1 MTHQDA
7 EEFGSAPNEPHD
19 PQGRPVKNPTMA
31 NKWYLEYVE
40 TRTKL
45 VAVDEDK
52 LSKEQLE
59 IIKDKT
65 LGASDDEF
73 IEIFTTIGE
82 TTSNDLEKSEVSD
95 YPFKIKEESDN
106 G

>member
-1 MTHQDA
+1 LTQS
-7 EEFGSAPNEPHD
+7 EIIKLETELQQLK
-19 PQGRPVKNPTMA
+19 QGENME

-45 VAVDEDK
+45 VSVHEDK

-65 LGASDDEF
+65 LSASDDEL
-73 IEIFTTIGE
+73 IEIFTTVGE
-82 TTSNDLEKSEVSD
+82 ITSNDLDKWEVSD
-95 YPFKIKEESDN
+95 YPFKVKKESDN
-106 G
+106 E

>member
-19 PQGRPVKNPTMA
+19 PHGKPTMSPTMA

-52 LSKEQLE
+52 LSK
-59 IIKDKT
+59 
-65 LGASDDEF
+65 
-73 IEIFTTIGE
+73 
-82 TTSNDLEKSEVSD
+82 
-95 YPFKIKEESDN
+95 
-106 G
+106 

>member
-1 MTHQDA
+1 
-7 EEFGSAPNEPHD
+7 
-19 PQGRPVKNPTMA
+19 MA

-52 LSKEQLE
+52 LSEEQLE
-59 IIKDKT
+59 
-65 LGASDDEF
+65 LVANVPFSASDDEF

-82 TTSNDLEKSEVSD
+82 TISNDLEKLELTD
-95 YPFKIKEESDN
+95 CPYKINEESDN
-106 G
+106 ETN